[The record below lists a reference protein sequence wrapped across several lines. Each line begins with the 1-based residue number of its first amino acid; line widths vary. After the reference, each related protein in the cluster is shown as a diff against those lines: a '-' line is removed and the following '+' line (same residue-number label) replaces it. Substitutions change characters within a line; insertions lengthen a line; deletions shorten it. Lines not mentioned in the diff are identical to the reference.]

1 MNSRERVKL
10 ALEHKEPDRVP
21 LDLGATYVTGIHVRA
36 YHRWREALGLPKVA
50 TRIFEMLQQLAVVDD
65 DMVEI
70 LGVDVRPVTP
80 GGSLTFHLEIQDMGD
95 YTCFYDEWGIGW
107 RMPKDRGLYYD
118 MFDHPLAG
126 DITEEAIARLRG
138 PDPLDPGRF
147 VGMREAARRV
157 AEEEQRAVVV
167 TQMTAGVT
175 EIAAWTRGYA
185 DFYADLAIN
194 HALVG
199 KLMDKVNQVKAAYWG
214 RALEEVGEYVDVMML
229 GDDFAGQ
236 DRLLM
241 SPRTWR
247 KLVKPR
253 LKDLFDFLHAR
264 SRAKL
269 FLHSC
274 GAVREVIPDL
284 IEIGL
289 DILNPV
295 QVSAA
300 GMDSAELKREFGKDL
315 VFWGG
320 GVDTQRV
327 LPYGTPEDVRAE
339 VRRRLEDLC
348 PGGGFVFNP
357 VHNIQSDVPTENLQA
372 MWETLQAYGVYAHT
386 LRALR

>member
-21 LDLGATYVTGIHVRA
+21 FDLSATYVTGIHVRA
-36 YHRWREALGLPKVA
+36 YNRWREALGLPWVEP
-50 TRIFEMLQQLAVVDD
+50 RIFEMLQQLAVVDD

-70 LGVDVRPVTP
+70 LGVDVRAVTP
-80 GGSLTFHLEIQDMGD
+80 SGSLTSGLEIKEVGD
-95 YTCFYDEWGIGW
+95 YTLFYDEWGIGW
-107 RMPKDRGLYYD
+107 RMPKGRGLYYD

-126 DITEEAIARLRG
+126 RWGVSQEAMANLRG

-147 VGMREAARRV
+147 VGMRETARRV

-167 TQMTAGVT
+167 TQMTAGIT
-175 EIAAWTRGYA
+175 EIAAWTRGYE
-185 DFYADLAIN
+185 DYYADLAAN
-194 HALVG
+194 QQLAG
-199 KLMDKVNQVKAAYWG
+199 KLMDKVNAVKMAYWG
-214 RALEEVGEYVDVMML
+214 RALEEVGDYVDVMML

-241 SPRTWR
+241 SPQTWR

-253 LKDLFDFLHAR
+253 LKELFDCLHAQ
-264 SRAKL
+264 SEAKL

-274 GAVREVIPDL
+274 GAIREVIPDL

-289 DILNPV
+289 DILNPI
-295 QVSAA
+295 QVSAV

-320 GVDTQRV
+320 GVDTQQV
-327 LPYGTPEDVRAE
+327 LPYGSPEEVRAE
-339 VRRRLEDLC
+339 VRRRLDDLM

-357 VHNIQSDVPTENLQA
+357 VHNIQGDVPTENLMV
-372 MWETLQAYGVYAHT
+372 MWETLREYGVYKE
-386 LRALR
+386 

>member
-21 LDLGATYVTGIHVRA
+21 FDLSATYVTGIHVRA
-36 YHRWREALGLPKVA
+36 YNRWREALGLPWVEP
-50 TRIFEMLQQLAVVDD
+50 RIFEMLQQLAVVDD

-80 GGSLTFHLEIQDMGD
+80 SGSLTSGLEIKDVGD
-95 YTCFYDEWGIGW
+95 YTLFHDEWGIGW
-107 RMPKDRGLYYD
+107 RMPKGRGLYYD

-126 DITEEAIARLRG
+126 DISQEAIANLRG

-147 VGMREAARRV
+147 VGMRETACRV

-167 TQMTAGVT
+167 TQMTAGIT
-175 EIAAWTRGYA
+175 EIAAWTRGYE
-185 DFYADLAIN
+185 DYYADLAAN
-194 HALVG
+194 HQLAS
-199 KLMDKVNQVKAAYWG
+199 KLMDKVNAVKMAYWG
-214 RALEEVGEYVDVMML
+214 RALEEVGDYVDVMML

-241 SPRTWR
+241 SPQTWR

-253 LKDLFDFLHAR
+253 LKELFDCLHAQ
-264 SRAKL
+264 SQAKL

-274 GAVREVIPDL
+274 GAIREVIPDL

-289 DILNPV
+289 DILNPI
-295 QVSAA
+295 QVSAV

-320 GVDTQRV
+320 GVDTQQV
-327 LPYGTPEDVRAE
+327 LPYGSPEEVRAE
-339 VRRRLEDLC
+339 VRRRLDDLM

-357 VHNIQSDVPTENLQA
+357 VHNIQGDVPTENLMA
-372 MWETLQAYGVYAHT
+372 MWETLREYGVYS
-386 LRALR
+386 R

>member
-21 LDLGATYVTGIHVRA
+21 FDLSATYVTGIHVRA
-36 YHRWREALGLPKVA
+36 YNRWREALGLPWVEP
-50 TRIFEMLQQLAVVDD
+50 RIFEMLQQLAVVDD

-80 GGSLTFHLEIQDMGD
+80 SGSLTSGLEIKDVGD
-95 YTCFYDEWGIGW
+95 YTLFHDEWGIGW
-107 RMPKDRGLYYD
+107 RMPKGRGLYYD

-126 DITEEAIARLRG
+126 DISQEAIANLRG

-147 VGMREAARRV
+147 VGMRETACRV

-167 TQMTAGVT
+167 TQMTAGIT
-175 EIAAWTRGYA
+175 EIAAWTRGYE
-185 DFYADLAIN
+185 DYYADLAAN
-194 HALVG
+194 HQLAS
-199 KLMDKVNQVKAAYWG
+199 KLMDKVNAVKMAYWG
-214 RALEEVGEYVDVMML
+214 RALEEVGDYVDVMML

-241 SPRTWR
+241 SPQTWR

-253 LKDLFDFLHAR
+253 LKELFDCLHAQ
-264 SRAKL
+264 SQAKL

-289 DILNPV
+289 DILNPI
-295 QVSAA
+295 QVSAV

-320 GVDTQRV
+320 GVDTQQV
-327 LPYGTPEDVRAE
+327 LPYGSPEEVRAE
-339 VRRRLEDLC
+339 VRRRLDDLM

-357 VHNIQSDVPTENLQA
+357 VHNIQGDVPTENLMA
-372 MWETLQAYGVYAHT
+372 MWETLREYGVYS
-386 LRALR
+386 R

>member
-21 LDLGATYVTGIHVRA
+21 FDLSATYVTGIHVRA
-36 YHRWREALGLPKVA
+36 YNRWREALGLPWVEP
-50 TRIFEMLQQLAVVDD
+50 RIFEMLQQLAVVDD

-80 GGSLTFHLEIQDMGD
+80 SGSLTSGLEIKDVGD
-95 YTCFYDEWGIGW
+95 YTLFHDEWGIGW
-107 RMPKDRGLYYD
+107 RMPKGRGLYYD

-126 DITEEAIARLRG
+126 DISQEAIANLRG

-147 VGMREAARRV
+147 VGMRETACRV

-167 TQMTAGVT
+167 TQMTAGIT
-175 EIAAWTRGYA
+175 EIAAWTRGYE
-185 DFYADLAIN
+185 DYYADLAAN
-194 HALVG
+194 HQLAS
-199 KLMDKVNQVKAAYWG
+199 KLMDKVNAVKMAYWG
-214 RALEEVGEYVDVMML
+214 RALEEVGDYVDVMML

-241 SPRTWR
+241 SPQTWR

-253 LKDLFDFLHAR
+253 LKELFDCLHAQ
-264 SRAKL
+264 SQAKL

-289 DILNPV
+289 DILTPI
-295 QVSAA
+295 QVSAV

-320 GVDTQRV
+320 GVDTQQV
-327 LPYGTPEDVRAE
+327 LPYGSPEEVRAE
-339 VRRRLEDLC
+339 VRRRLDDLM

-357 VHNIQSDVPTENLQA
+357 VHNIQGDVPTENLMA
-372 MWETLQAYGVYAHT
+372 MWETLREYGVYS
-386 LRALR
+386 R